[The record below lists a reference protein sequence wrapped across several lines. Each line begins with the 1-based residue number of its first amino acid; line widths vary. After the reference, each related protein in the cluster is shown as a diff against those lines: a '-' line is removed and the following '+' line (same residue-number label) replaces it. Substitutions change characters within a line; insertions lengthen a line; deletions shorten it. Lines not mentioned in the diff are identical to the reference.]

1 MVNKCHTVDTTL
13 VSVSENNVDITLP
26 EFLDEIILAGR
37 TCKSVGN
44 LPSGRSYVNFIFGT
58 LEAAFDG
65 CATYKLAETRCLERR
80 CDYLAVIICC
90 EIYQTMILT
99 TVYTS
104 VGLLTFHI
112 I

>member
-1 MVNKCHTVDTTL
+1 MVNKCHSVDTFL

-26 EFLDEIILAGR
+26 ELLNEIILAGR
-37 TCKSVGN
+37 ICESVGN
-44 LPSGRSYVNFIFGT
+44 FPSGRSYVNFIFGT
-58 LEAAFDG
+58 LEAAVYG
-65 CATYKLAETRCLERR
+65 CATCELAETRCLERR

-99 TVYTS
+99 TVDTS

-112 I
+112 V